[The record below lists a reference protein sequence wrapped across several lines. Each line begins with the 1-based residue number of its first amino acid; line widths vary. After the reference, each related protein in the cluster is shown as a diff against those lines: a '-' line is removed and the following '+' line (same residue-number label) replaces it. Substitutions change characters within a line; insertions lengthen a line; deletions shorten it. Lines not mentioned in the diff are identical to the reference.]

1 MNNFKFSIVYGQSVV
16 DVIDVLL
23 YLKYDILFDRKNSL
37 MRLNTNILDNIIQ
50 DANIKQQKEEYL
62 KECFIQRN
70 FTIGDMFQRNI
81 SLFKNF
87 KFLQVT
93 IPKF

>member
-37 MRLNTNILDNIIQ
+37 MRLHILDNIIQ
-50 DANIKQQKEEYL
+50 DANIK
-62 KECFIQRN
+62 
-70 FTIGDMFQRNI
+70 
-81 SLFKNF
+81 
-87 KFLQVT
+87 
-93 IPKF
+93 